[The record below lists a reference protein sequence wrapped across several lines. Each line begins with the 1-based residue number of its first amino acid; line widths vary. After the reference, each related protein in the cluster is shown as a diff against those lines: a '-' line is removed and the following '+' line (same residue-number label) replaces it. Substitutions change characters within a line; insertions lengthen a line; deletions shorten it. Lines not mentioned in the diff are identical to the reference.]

1 MEDASLEV
9 GGLGFIRLFGLA
21 LGFSLLGFG
30 PLLFFG
36 FSRGRSAFGRF
47 GVCNLFGGDGLGV
60 AELFASGEGGAF
72 GGGAR
77 FIEVVLVIA

>member
-21 LGFSLLGFG
+21 LGFSLLGLG

-36 FSRGRSAFGRF
+36 FSRGGGAFGRF
-47 GVCNLFGGDGLGV
+47 GDCNLFGGDGLGV

>member
-47 GVCNLFGGDGLGV
+47 GAFDFLGSNRLGV
-60 AELFASGEGGAF
+60 GELFASGEGGAF

-77 FIEVVLVIA
+77 FIKVILVVA

>member
-9 GGLGFIRLFGLA
+9 GGLGFVRLFGLA

-60 AELFASGEGGAF
+60 A
-72 GGGAR
+72 
-77 FIEVVLVIA
+77 